1 MDKLRIGTSYWVDQ
15 FTGTARRHRAL
26 KGVHDVD
33 IAVIGGG
40 ITGCLAAYAFS
51 RAGFSVALLE
61 GNRIGRGST
70 AASTALMMQEPD
82 ADLRSLATRYGTRR
96 ARALWSESGRSVRGF
111 VSLIRRLR
119 INAGLQ
125 DVRSVYWTSH
135 TDVARDLQ
143 RELRKRRAAGIP
155 GRWLDASELPRHIG
169 VDGAGGI
176 LTSGNAQVDP
186 YRACLGI
193 AAWLRGSGVNIYE
206 HSPARRVRGSSHGVN
221 IDLDAGEVRANWA
234 VIATGYATPEFK
246 PLVGRF
252 RMSSTYVIA
261 TAGIDR
267 ERHRKLGAGCM
278 WWDTETPYHY
288 ARWTPDR
295 RLLFGGRDI
304 PQVPARARPAALGR
318 QTALLKS
325 DFARVYPVLEE
336 VPIDYAWDGLFATT
350 RDGLPY
356 IGTHRRYPR
365 QLFALGYGGNG
376 MTFGFLAAQVLLR
389 TVRGS
394 TSDLDHFFGFHRI
407 R

>member
-15 FTGTARRHRAL
+15 FTGTARRHPAL
-26 KGVHDVD
+26 RGAHDVD

-51 RAGFSVALLE
+51 HAGFSVVLLE
-61 GNRIGRGST
+61 ANRIGRGST
-70 AASTALMMQEPD
+70 AASTALMMREPD
-82 ADLRSLATRYGTRR
+82 ADLRNLAARYGTRR
-96 ARALWSESGRSVRGF
+96 ARALWLESGRSLRGF
-111 VSLIRRLR
+111 VTLIRRLR

-125 DVRSVYWTSH
+125 NVHSVYWTSH
-135 TDVARDLQ
+135 NDVARDLQ
-143 RELRKRRAAGIP
+143 REVRKRRAAGIS
-155 GRWLDASELPRHIG
+155 GRWLDAPELPRHIG

-193 AAWLRGSGVNIYE
+193 AEWLRGSGVNIYE
-206 HSPARRVRGSSHGVN
+206 RSPVRRVRGSSHGVN
-221 IDLDAGEVRANWA
+221 IDLDAGEVRADWA

-246 PLVGRF
+246 PLARRF
-252 RMSSTYVIA
+252 RMSSTYVIV
-261 TAGIDR
+261 TAQIDR
-267 ERHRKLGAGCM
+267 ELHRKLGAGFM

-304 PQVPARARPAALGR
+304 PQVRSRARPAALAR

-325 DFARVYPVLEE
+325 DFARVYPVLAD
-336 VPIDYAWDGLFATT
+336 VPIDYAWDGLFAST

-376 MTFGFLAAQVLLR
+376 MTFGFLAAQLLLR

-394 TSDLDHFFGFHRI
+394 TTDSDPFFGFHRI